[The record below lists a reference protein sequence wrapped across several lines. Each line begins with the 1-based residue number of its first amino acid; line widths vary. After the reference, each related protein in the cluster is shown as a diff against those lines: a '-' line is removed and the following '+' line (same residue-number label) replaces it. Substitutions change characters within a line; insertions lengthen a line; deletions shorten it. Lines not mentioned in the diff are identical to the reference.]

1 MPLELR
7 PESRRVR
14 CSLAAVLLSVLALG
28 LVGCESIRLIAR
40 GGSASDLDWGVT
52 IALPVPD
59 SNTPKSEKSL
69 PPPEDQEIEAEEN
82 D

>member
-1 MPLELR
+1 MPPTSP
-7 PESRRVR
+7 PETRLFRA
-14 CSLAAVLLSVLALG
+14 LPAGVLLAVLALG
-28 LVGCESIRLIAR
+28 LAGCENIRLIAT

-69 PPPEDQEIEAEEN
+69 PPPEDQEIEAEES